1 MKLIK
6 NRIRTIFIWL
16 TQWYSLIA
24 EDNDYMLFHQN
35 CWKPFLPSFYRTHTE
50 EEIAAAIDAENKEL
64 DELLRMIEVKRKEID
79 GQNLN

>member
-1 MKLIK
+1 MKLTN

-24 EDNDYMLFHQN
+24 ENNDYMLFHQD
-35 CWKPFLPSFYRTHTE
+35 CWKPFPPSFYKTHTE
-50 EEIAAAIDAENKEL
+50 EEIAAAIDAEYKEL
-64 DELLRMIEVKRKEID
+64 DKLSKMIEEKRKEIH

>member
-1 MKLIK
+1 MKLTN

-24 EDNDYMLFHQN
+24 ENNDYMLFHQD
-35 CWKPFLPSFYRTHTE
+35 CWKPFPPSFYKTHTE
-50 EEIAAAIDAENKEL
+50 EEIAAAIDAANKEL
-64 DELLRMIEVKRKEID
+64 EEKRKEID

>member
-6 NRIRTIFIWL
+6 NRLRTIFIWL
-16 TQWYSLIA
+16 TQCYSLIA

-64 DELLRMIEVKRKEID
+64 DELLRMIEEKRKEID

>member
-6 NRIRTIFIWL
+6 NRIRTIYIWL

-35 CWKPFLPSFYRTHTE
+35 CWKPFPPSYYRTHTE
-50 EEIAAAIDAENKEL
+50 EEIAVAIDTANKEL
-64 DELLRMIEVKRKEID
+64 DELLRMIEEKRKEID
-79 GQNLN
+79 GRKFN